1 MLFRVNSEQNID
13 NLKSLHFSFEETS
26 RMKINYDESKVFI
39 VGIVEVNSE
48 EDQLTWK
55 LEASG
60 KSSTRLL
67 YYWSVILVDESNV
80 IKSANHR

>member
-26 RMKINYDESKVFI
+26 RMKINNDESKVFI
-39 VGIVEVNSE
+39 AGIVEVNSE

-67 YYWSVILVDESNV
+67 YY
-80 IKSANHR
+80 